1 MKRCFRVYF
10 NRVSFFIAVGILL
23 MMSILFCHPILNV
36 FLILGGI
43 MCILYGVSI
52 CEERK
57 YNVYERLFSIKVKR
71 VINCLFED

>member
-1 MKRCFRVYF
+1 MKRGFRVYF

-23 MMSILFCHPILNV
+23 IVSMLFCHPILNV
-36 FLILGGI
+36 FLIGGGI

-57 YNVYERLFSIKVKR
+57 YDVYERLFSIKAKR
-71 VINCLFED
+71 IINCLFEG